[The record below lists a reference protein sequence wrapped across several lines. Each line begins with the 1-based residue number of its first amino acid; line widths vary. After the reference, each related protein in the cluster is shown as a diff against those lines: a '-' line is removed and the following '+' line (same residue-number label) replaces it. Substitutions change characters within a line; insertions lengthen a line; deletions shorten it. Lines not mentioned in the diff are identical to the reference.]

1 MKIHLNGHLDVPQ
14 ERWESV
20 MQALPEH
27 IALTHAEEGCISF
40 EVVPSEQ
47 IKHRLMVAEVFQ
59 DRASFD
65 AHQTRTKASSWFEI
79 TADIPREYEITE
91 VE

>member
-1 MKIHLNGHLDVPQ
+1 MKIQLNGYLDVPQ
-14 ERWESV
+14 DRWDSV

-40 EVVPSEQ
+40 EVSPSED
-47 IKHRLMVAEVFQ
+47 IEHRLMVAELFE

-65 AHQTRTKASSWFEI
+65 AHQVRTKASPWFEV
-79 TADIPREYEITE
+79 TAGISREYEITE

>member
-47 IKHRLMVAEVFQ
+47 IRNRLMVAEVFK

-65 AHQTRTKASSWFEI
+65 AHQTRTKASPWFEI
-79 TADIPREYEITE
+79 TTGIPREYEITE

>member
-1 MKIHLNGHLDVPQ
+1 MKIHLNGYLDVPQ

-27 IALTHAEEGCISF
+27 IALTHQEVGCISF
-40 EVVPSEQ
+40 HVTPSCDVPN
-47 IKHRLMVAEVFQ
+47 RLMVAEVFA

-65 AHQTRTKASSWFEI
+65 AHQFRTKASPWFEI
-79 TADIPREYEITE
+79 TQGIAREYEITE
-91 VE
+91 VK